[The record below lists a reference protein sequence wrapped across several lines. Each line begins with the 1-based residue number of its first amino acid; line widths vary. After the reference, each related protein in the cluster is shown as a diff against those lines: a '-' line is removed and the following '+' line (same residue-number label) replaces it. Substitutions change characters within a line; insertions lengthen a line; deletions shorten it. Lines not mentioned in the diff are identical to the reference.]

1 MTSLPGR
8 NIWLISAIQECE
20 CRKAAEAKC
29 YQANLKKGRIWCP
42 KPTKRVRLS
51 LLIPC
56 LGYSN
61 RWLLLI
67 ATFHIRSALLA
78 QLQLIYQLS
87 TRRAARYW
95 VTNAQIRP
103 SNAST
108 TLVLGV
114 VAWHAMLQE
123 SVSSLVRL

>member
-1 MTSLPGR
+1 MPQCSRGQMLPDKSEERKDLVPEAHEEGKTVFIDSLPW
-8 NIWLISAIQECE
+8 ILQPLAFTDCD
-20 CRKAAEAKC
+20 
-29 YQANLKKGRIWCP
+29 
-42 KPTKRVRLS
+42 
-51 LLIPC
+51 
-56 LGYSN
+56 
-61 RWLLLI
+61 
-67 ATFHIRSALLA
+67 FHIRFALLA

-95 VTNAQIRP
+95 VTNAQVRP